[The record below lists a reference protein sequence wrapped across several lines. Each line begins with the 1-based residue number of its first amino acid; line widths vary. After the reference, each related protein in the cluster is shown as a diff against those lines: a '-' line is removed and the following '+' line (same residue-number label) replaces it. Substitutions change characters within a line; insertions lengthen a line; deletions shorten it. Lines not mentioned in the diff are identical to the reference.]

1 MSLRIQIDNIF
12 TAPAFLSIRIQPETW
27 ALSMT
32 FFDDAMQAPL
42 RPADKEHLIADVS
55 LRPSTRLVNTQR
67 KEESKPHS

>member
-1 MSLRIQIDNIF
+1 MSLRIQIDNISM
-12 TAPAFLSIRIQPETW
+12 APPFLSIRIQPETW

-32 FFDDAMQAPL
+32 FFDD
-42 RPADKEHLIADVS
+42 KEQLIADVS